1 MTIFFVS
8 CSLSCLLGCKE
19 SLLLRGCTV
28 LHAMRPLSKGFSG
41 AQTAEWVSAGEMC
54 QHWWPMAHQDDGQG
68 AVLDVLGGGKEISV
82 VPRVMVAP
90 AAGTL
95 AQSLPSTAVF
105 WADLRQFSVIWCPY
119 QQPTL

>member
-68 AVLDVLGGGKEISV
+68 AVLDVLGGGKE
-82 VPRVMVAP
+82 MCC
-90 AAGTL
+90 
-95 AQSLPSTAVF
+95 PSGDGGPCCRDSSSESPEYSCV
-105 WADLRQFSVIWCPY
+105 LGRS
-119 QQPTL
+119 